1 MGELLI
7 RPVTLAD
14 ASALNELLA
23 AAEVVDGTGEH
34 YNLDDVLEDLANPMI
49 DPARDWILVEQDG
62 VVVAHSRLL
71 PRAPADG
78 SVSVALDGTVHPEHR
93 RQGIGS
99 RVLPLMVERARNY
112 VRERGADLRAVVT
125 AEALTD
131 NTDVASVLGRSGML
145 PDRWSFAMRA
155 DLTGEGAAPPVLPS
169 GYTLHTWE
177 AAGHDELRDVHNRA
191 FPSHPGF
198 TPWNEEMWHQWVAGS
213 RNHRP
218 ALSLVARG
226 PEDTIASYVHIAE
239 YDAVTEATGVR
250 EAYVAK
256 VGTLEEHRRH
266 GLAGA
271 LLQITLER
279 CREDGFDRAALDVD
293 SANPTG
299 ALGLYERVG
308 FHTHLR
314 WTGFRLG

>member
-1 MGELLI
+1 MGEFRI
-7 RPVTLAD
+7 RPVTRAD
-14 ASALNELLA
+14 AAAVNELLA
-23 AAEVVDGTGEH
+23 AAESVEGTGEH

-49 DPARDWILVEQDG
+49 DLARDWILVEQDG

-78 SVSVALDGTVHPEHR
+78 SVSVALDGTVHPERR

-112 VRERGADLRAVVT
+112 VRERGADLQAVVT
-125 AEALTD
+125 TD
-131 NTDVASVLGRSGML
+131 APSENTDVASVLGRSGML

-155 DLTGEGAAPPVLPS
+155 DLTGEGAALPALPS

-177 AAGHDELRDVHNRA
+177 EAGHDELREAHNLA

-198 TPWNEEMWHQWVAGS
+198 TPWSEEMWHQWVAGS

-218 ALSLVARG
+218 ARSLVARG
-226 PEDTIASYVHIAE
+226 PEGIIAAYVHIAE

-256 VGTLEEHRRH
+256 LGTLEEHRRR

-271 LLQITLER
+271 LLQTALER

-299 ALGLYERVG
+299 ALGVYERVG
-308 FHTHLR
+308 FRTHQR
-314 WTGFRLG
+314 WTSFRLG